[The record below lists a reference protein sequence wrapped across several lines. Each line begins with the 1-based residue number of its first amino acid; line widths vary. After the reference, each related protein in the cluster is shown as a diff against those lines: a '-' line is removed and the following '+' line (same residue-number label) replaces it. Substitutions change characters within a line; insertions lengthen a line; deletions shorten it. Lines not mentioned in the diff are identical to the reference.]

1 MTVRFEADSEA
12 ATHRVEAWCGEPLI
26 HEGEDIAVALASGTV
41 RRRALDA
48 ALAEMDRGLPE
59 PSFEWRRDYSLVLGL
74 ERVLAEPQPRLAS
87 GTTLRR
93 HQVDALAGQ
102 LAALI
107 SDLERDTEP
116 DEEDDD
122 SDEDEPENGADSV
135 EELASDAVE
144 EDDDLDEDEEEYD
157 DDEEF
162 EDDDEDEPDA
172 DDGEEPAAG
181 PPPPDPTLAHD
192 PAMAVAPDDDALNG
206 EEQAPDPGARR
217 RYRFKHPTASGK
229 TIAAAGFVEAA
240 RTTGVLILTH
250 RRLLVNQFTSDLT
263 KEGYGGRM
271 HEPVLVGDPT
281 PRTMPLTIN
290 TYAWFI
296 KHADQIKPDVYGVVV
311 CDEAHT
317 ALGEKT
323 AAAIRRFDEPV
334 YIGMTATDQL
344 LQKHVGDVFPAEVAD
359 FPLAEAVRRGVV
371 APLRCIRVRPIASL
385 RQVEIVGG
393 DFEQGQLAAAL
404 DIDPLN
410 LAAADLYQS
419 RFGDTPGIVYAAGV
433 DHAERV
439 AAAMRAINLKARAV
453 SGRTPPRE
461 LAETLAAY
469 ERGEINVLVNAQI
482 LAEGW
487 NAPRATVCMHLAP
500 TASRRVY
507 QQRVG
512 RIMRLHRR
520 KEAGIVV
527 DFAEVGAPHSER
539 VVTLHSLLDVD
550 AYRPAGLV
558 TPPPPR
564 RRRGRRKPAK
574 PIVKEAPWI
583 VPVSDNPERR
593 VAVIA
598 SQWKLVDASKL
609 PLDEQRAWAV
619 VAARQL
625 TPADVHMLT
634 ERIVNLAPESRELF
648 FYTCAAENRHRK
660 LRLSGLGDL
669 ATSGPSQTTFAMA
682 CRLVEAAPTW
692 QQDRGQGARVLLLAM
707 GDAKIEAPADR
718 IVSWTWRL
726 ARAARDHE
734 YRYAGSHIEDGRG
747 LLGAVANAKTDAEHS
762 QACLR
767 VAQVAKAA
775 PLEAGAALLAVASP
789 RRGTAGER
797 IVEVARRSLSEEP
810 LRLAAALGSNIPA
823 PMQRSKAAKK
833 TKRKAASERAET
845 VSFNG
850 VVVGSTPPAVPLKR
864 VDGVPEIVV
873 PPQVAVRLRDDADGV
888 IRERLGAEA
897 LRWRLADDERTF
909 GSAVEVRAAAG
920 ETAPLQ
926 VTVSKLLN
934 EPVTDRVASISVDG
948 AGLVVPL
955 ERTEAQVLADDAAR
969 RVLAQLKAAGV
980 RGRVRVEFEMADG
993 DGAVT
998 RDSRPG
1004 AVRKIARGE
1013 PVGSSP
1019 ERRDRRRRARGR
1031 RGRRAGAEEQ
1041 ARRAAAGDANGAS
1054 PEAGG
1059 APPDGAE
1066 GGDVPDRVS
1075 AV

>member
-12 ATHRVEAWCGEPLI
+12 AAHRVEAWCGEPLL
-26 HEGEDIAVALASGTV
+26 HDGENIAVALAAGTV
-41 RRRALDA
+41 RRQALDA
-48 ALAEMDRGLPE
+48 ALAEMERGLPE

-74 ERVLAEPQPRLAS
+74 ERVLADPQPRLAS

-107 SDLERDTEP
+107 SDLERSAAL
-116 DEEDDD
+116 DEEEDD
-122 SDEDEPENGADSV
+122 SDEGDDEPDNGDDPV
-135 EELASDAVE
+135 EEMLSDAVE
-144 EDDDLDEDEEEYD
+144 EDDDEDDEEYEDEEY
-157 DDEEF
+157 
-162 EDDDEDEPDA
+162 EDDDYEDEE
-172 DDGEEPAAG
+172 DGEEPE
-181 PPPPDPTLAHD
+181 PPAPDPSLAHD
-192 PAMAVAPDDDALNG
+192 PAMAVAPDGEALNG
-206 EEQAPDPGARR
+206 EEQAAPDPGARR

-240 RTTGVLILTH
+240 RTAGVLILTH
-250 RRLLVNQFTSDLT
+250 RRLLVNQFTNDLG

-281 PRTMPLTIN
+281 PRTPPLTIN

-296 KHADQIKPDVYGVVV
+296 KHAGQIKPDAYGVVV

-323 AAAIRRFDEPV
+323 AAAIRSFDEPI

-393 DFEQGQLAAAL
+393 DFDQGQLAAAL

-439 AAAMRAINLKARAV
+439 AAAMRAIDMKARAV

-527 DFAEVGAPHSER
+527 DFAEVGAPHTER

-574 PIVKEAPWI
+574 PIVKELPWI

-598 SQWKLVDASKL
+598 NQWKLVDASKL

-625 TPADVHMLT
+625 TPADVHNLT

-648 FYTCAAENRHRK
+648 FYTCSAENRHRK
-660 LRLSGLGDL
+660 MRLSGLGDL

-707 GDAKIEAPADR
+707 GDAKIEAPSDR

-726 ARAARDHE
+726 AKAARDHE
-734 YRYAGSHIEDGRG
+734 YRYAGAHIDDGRG

-797 IVEVARRSLSEEP
+797 IVEVARRSLSEDP

-823 PMQRSKAAKK
+823 PMQRAKAAKK
-833 TKRKAASERAET
+833 SKRKAATERGET

-850 VVVGSTPPAVPLKR
+850 VVVGSTPPAVPLR
-864 VDGVPEIVV
+864 RIEGVPEVEV
-873 PPQVAVRLRDDADGV
+873 APQVAVRLRDDADSV
-888 IRERLGAEA
+888 IRERLGVEV
-897 LRWRLADDERTF
+897 LRWRLAGDERAYE
-909 GSAVEVRAAAG
+909 SAVEVRAAAV

-934 EPVTDRVASISVDG
+934 EPVTDRMASISVDG
-948 AGLVVPL
+948 AGLVIPL
-955 ERTEAQVLADDAAR
+955 EIPEAQVLADDAAR

-980 RGRVRVEFEMADG
+980 RGRVRVEFEMTDG
-993 DGAVT
+993 EGTVT

-1013 PVGSSP
+1013 PVGASP

-1041 ARRAAAGDANGAS
+1041 ARRAAATDANGTA
-1054 PEAGG
+1054 PEA
-1059 APPDGAE
+1059 AE

-1075 AV
+1075 AL

>member
-1 MTVRFEADSEA
+1 MTVRFEADPEA
-12 ATHRVEAWCGEPLI
+12 AAHRVEAWCGEPLL
-26 HEGEDIAVALASGTV
+26 HEGEDPAVALAEGTV
-41 RRRALDA
+41 RRAALDA

-59 PSFEWRRDYSLVLGL
+59 PSYEWRRDYALVLGL
-74 ERVLAEPQPRLAS
+74 DRVLNDPQPKLAS

-107 SDLERDTEP
+107 GDLERRALHE
-116 DEEDDD
+116 DEENGNGEAGEAEDETGEYDADEQTGEYDEDEDEDEDDEDDD
-122 SDEDEPENGADSV
+122 VELEVDLDDEDD
-135 EELASDAVE
+135 
-144 EDDDLDEDEEEYD
+144 EDDDDDEMADEPFHDPAVAAVEIEDEEE
-157 DDEEF
+157 
-162 EDDDEDEPDA
+162 A
-172 DDGEEPAAG
+172 
-181 PPPPDPTLAHD
+181 
-192 PAMAVAPDDDALNG
+192 APDEIG
-206 EEQAPDPGARR
+206 PDPGAVR

-250 RRLLVNQFTSDLT
+250 RRLLVNQFTRDLT
-263 KEGYGGRM
+263 TEGYGGRF
-271 HEPVLVGDPT
+271 HDPVLIGEPT
-281 PRTMPLTIN
+281 PRTPPLTIN

-296 KHADQIKPDVYGVVV
+296 KHADQIKRDVYGVVV

-323 AAAIRRFDEPV
+323 AAAIRRFCDPV

-344 LQKHVGDVFPAEVAD
+344 LQKHVSDVFPAEVAD

-371 APLRCIRVRPIASL
+371 APLRCVRVKPIASL

-393 DFEQGQLAAAL
+393 DFDQGQLAATL
-404 DIDPLN
+404 DVDPLN

-439 AAAMRAINLKARAV
+439 AAAMRAIGLAAAAV

-469 ERGEINVLVNAQI
+469 ERGETNVLVNAQI

-539 VVTLHSLLDVD
+539 VITLHSLLDVD
-550 AYRPAGLV
+550 AFRPGGLV

-564 RRRGRRKPAK
+564 RRRGRRKPAR
-574 PIVKEAPWI
+574 PIVKEANWI
-583 VPVSDNPERR
+583 VPVSDDPERR

-598 SQWKLVDASKL
+598 NQWKHVDASKL

-619 VAARQL
+619 MAARQL
-625 TPADVHMLT
+625 APGDVHTLT
-634 ERIVNLAPESRELF
+634 ERIVGLQPEARELF
-648 FYTCAAENRHRK
+648 FFTCAAENKHRK
-660 LRLSGLGDL
+660 LRLSSLGDL
-669 ATSGPSQTTFAMA
+669 AAAGPSQTTFAMA

-707 GDAKIEAPADR
+707 GDSKIEAPADR
-718 IVSWTWRL
+718 IVAWTWQL

-734 YRYAGSHIEDGRG
+734 YRYAGSHIPDGRS
-747 LLGAVANAKTDAEHS
+747 LLGALAGAKSDSEHS
-762 QACLR
+762 EACLR
-767 VAQVAKAA
+767 LAAVARDA
-775 PLEAGAALLAVASP
+775 PLEAAAALLAVAAP

-797 IVEVARRSLSEEP
+797 LVESARRAISEDP
-810 LRLAAALGSNIPA
+810 IRLAAALGANIPA
-823 PMQRSKAAKK
+823 PAQRTKQARK
-833 TKRKAASERAET
+833 TKRKAEKAAET

-850 VVVGSTPPAVPLKR
+850 AVVGSTPPATPVKR
-864 VDGVPEIVV
+864 VDGVVEVEVAPA
-873 PPQVAVRLRDDADGV
+873 VAVRLRDDADEVLAAQIGP
-888 IRERLGAEA
+888 E
-897 LRWRLADDERTF
+897 LRWRLAGNESGRTF
-909 GSAVEVRAAAG
+909 ATAVEVRAAAA
-920 ETAPLQ
+920 EIAPLS
-926 VTVSKLLN
+926 VAVAKLLN
-934 EPVTDRVASISVDG
+934 ESDKSERTAAVRVDG
-948 AGLVVPL
+948 AGLVLPL
-955 ERTEAQVLADDAAR
+955 ETDEAAVLADDAAR
-969 RVLAQLKAAGV
+969 RVLAQLKTAGV
-980 RGRVRVEFEMADG
+980 RGRVRVEFELRGADG
-993 DGAVT
+993 ELV

-1013 PVGSSP
+1013 PVGASP
-1019 ERRDRRRRARGR
+1019 DRRDRRRRSRGR
-1031 RGRRAGAEEQ
+1031 RGRRAGAAVQ
-1041 ARRAAAGDANGAS
+1041 AAEAPPVADQAAAARAAS
-1054 PEAGG
+1054 
-1059 APPDGAE
+1059 
-1066 GGDVPDRVS
+1066 
-1075 AV
+1075 

>member
-1 MTVRFEADSEA
+1 M
-12 ATHRVEAWCGEPLI
+12 
-26 HEGEDIAVALASGTV
+26 
-41 RRRALDA
+41 
-48 ALAEMDRGLPE
+48 
-59 PSFEWRRDYSLVLGL
+59 
-74 ERVLAEPQPRLAS
+74 
-87 GTTLRR
+87 
-93 HQVDALAGQ
+93 
-102 LAALI
+102 
-107 SDLERDTEP
+107 
-116 DEEDDD
+116 
-122 SDEDEPENGADSV
+122 
-135 EELASDAVE
+135 
-144 EDDDLDEDEEEYD
+144 
-157 DDEEF
+157 
-162 EDDDEDEPDA
+162 
-172 DDGEEPAAG
+172 
-181 PPPPDPTLAHD
+181 
-192 PAMAVAPDDDALNG
+192 
-206 EEQAPDPGARR
+206 
-217 RYRFKHPTASGK
+217 
-229 TIAAAGFVEAA
+229 
-240 RTTGVLILTH
+240 
-250 RRLLVNQFTSDLT
+250 
-263 KEGYGGRM
+263 
-271 HEPVLVGDPT
+271 
-281 PRTMPLTIN
+281 
-290 TYAWFI
+290 
-296 KHADQIKPDVYGVVV
+296 VV

-323 AAAIRRFDEPV
+323 AAAIRRYDEPI

-393 DFEQGQLAAAL
+393 DFDQGQLAAAL

-439 AAAMRAINLKARAV
+439 AAAMRVIDLNARAV

-469 ERGEINVLVNAQI
+469 ERGEIDVLVNAQI

-550 AYRPAGLV
+550 AYRPGGLV

-564 RRRGRRKPAK
+564 RRRGRRKPPK
-574 PIVKEAPWI
+574 PIVKELPWI

-625 TPADVHMLT
+625 TPADVHTLT
-634 ERIVNLAPESRELF
+634 DRIVNLAPEARELF

-660 LRLSGLGDL
+660 MRLSGLGDL

-707 GDAKIEAPADR
+707 GDAKIEAPSDR

-734 YRYAGSHIEDGRG
+734 YRYAGAHIEDGRG
-747 LLGAVANAKTDAEHS
+747 LLGAIANAKTDTEHS

-767 VAQVAKAA
+767 LAQVAKAA

-797 IVEVARRSLSEEP
+797 IVEVARTGLSADP

-823 PMQRSKAAKK
+823 PMQRAKAAKK
-833 TKRKAASERAET
+833 TKRKAATERGET

-850 VVVGSTPPAVPLKR
+850 VVVGSTPPAVPLRR
-864 VDGVPEIVV
+864 VDGAAEVE
-873 PPQVAVRLRDDADGV
+873 VARAGRGAAARRRRSGHPRAARRRDAALEAGRRRARLRTRGRRARRGRRD
-888 IRERLGAEA
+888 
-897 LRWRLADDERTF
+897 
-909 GSAVEVRAAAG
+909 RAAAG
-920 ETAPLQ
+920 RRLEAP
-926 VTVSKLLN
+926 
-934 EPVTDRVASISVDG
+934 ERAGRASGWPSIAVDG

-955 ERTEAQVLADDAAR
+955 EPDEAQVLADDAAR

-980 RGRVRVEFEMADG
+980 RGRVRVEFEVVDG
-993 DGAVT
+993 EGAAT

-1013 PVGSSP
+1013 PVGRIAGAP
-1019 ERRDRRRRARGR
+1019 RPPPPGARPARPPRGR
-1031 RGRRAGAEEQ
+1031 RGAGA
-1041 ARRAAAGDANGAS
+1041 ARRRRRERRPSGR
-1054 PEAGG
+1054 PRRRRC
-1059 APPDGAE
+1059 APTACR
-1066 GGDVPDRVS
+1066 RVS
-1075 AV
+1075 AR

>member
-1 MTVRFEADSEA
+1 MTVRFEADPEA
-12 ATHRVEAWCGEPLI
+12 AAHRVEAWCGEPLL
-26 HEGEDIAVALASGTV
+26 HEGEDPAVALADGTV
-41 RRRALDA
+41 RRAALDA
-48 ALAEMDRGLPE
+48 ALAEMERGLLE
-59 PSFEWRRDYSLVLGL
+59 PSYEWKRDYALVLGL
-74 ERVLAEPQPRLAS
+74 DRVLNDPQPKLAS

-107 SDLERDTEP
+107 GDLERRALQ
-116 DEEDDD
+116 EDD
-122 SDEDEPENGADSV
+122 ENGNGNGEAD
-135 EELASDAVE
+135 EVE
-144 EDDDLDEDEEEYD
+144 EDDEDETGEYDAEEETGEYDADED
-157 DDEEF
+157 
-162 EDDDEDEPDA
+162 EDDDEDEEDEEEEE
-172 DDGEEPAAG
+172 DDEEEDEDEEEAEPESYV
-181 PPPPDPTLAHD
+181 D
-192 PAMAVAPDDDALNG
+192 PAVAAVEIEDDEEAQPAPIG
-206 EEQAPDPGARR
+206 PDPGAVR

-250 RRLLVNQFTSDLT
+250 RRLLVNQFTRDLT
-263 KEGYGGRM
+263 HEGYGGRL
-271 HEPVLVGDPT
+271 HEPVLVGQTT
-281 PRTMPLTIN
+281 PRTPPLTIN

-296 KHADQIKPDVYGVVV
+296 KHADQLKPDVYGVVV

-323 AAAIRRFDEPV
+323 AAAIRRFSDPV

-393 DFEQGQLAAAL
+393 DFDQGQLAAAL
-404 DIDPLN
+404 DVDPLN

-419 RFGDTPGIVYAAGV
+419 RFGETPGIVYAAGV

-439 AAAMRAINLKARAV
+439 AAAMRAIGLAAAAV

-469 ERGEINVLVNAQI
+469 ERGETNVLVNAQI

-520 KEAGIVV
+520 KEAGVVV

-539 VVTLHSLLDVD
+539 VITLHSLLDVD

-574 PIVKEAPWI
+574 PVVKEANWI
-583 VPVSDNPERR
+583 VPVSDDPERR

-598 SQWKLVDASKL
+598 NQWKHVDASKL

-625 TPADVHMLT
+625 APGDVHTLT
-634 ERIVNLAPESRELF
+634 ERIVGLQPEARELF
-648 FYTCAAENRHRK
+648 FFTCAAENKHRK
-660 LRLSGLGDL
+660 LRLSSLGDL
-669 ATSGPSQTTFAMA
+669 AAAGPSQTTFAMA

-707 GDAKIEAPADR
+707 GDGKIEAPADR
-718 IVSWTWRL
+718 IVAWTWQL

-734 YRYAGSHIEDGRG
+734 YRYAGSHIRDGRS
-747 LLGAVANAKTDAEHS
+747 LLGALAGAKSDSEHS
-762 QACLR
+762 EACLR
-767 VAQVAKAA
+767 LAAVARDA
-775 PLEAGAALLAVASP
+775 PLEAGAALLAVAAP
-789 RRGTAGER
+789 RRGTPGER
-797 IVEVARRSLSEEP
+797 LVESARRSLSDEP
-810 LRLAAALGSNIPA
+810 IRLAAALGANIPA
-823 PMQRSKAAKK
+823 PAQRSKQARKL
-833 TKRKAASERAET
+833 KRKAEKAAET

-850 VVVGSTPPAVPLKR
+850 AVVGSTPPATPVKR
-864 VDGVPEIVV
+864 VDGVVEVEVSPA
-873 PPQVAVRLRDDADGV
+873 VAVRLRDDADEVLASQTGPD
-888 IRERLGAEA
+888 
-897 LRWRLADDERTF
+897 LRWRLSGDGARTF
-909 GSAVEVRAAAG
+909 ATAVEVRAAAA
-920 ETAPLQ
+920 EAAPLS
-926 VTVSKLLN
+926 VSVPKLLN
-934 EPVTDRVASISVDG
+934 EPDRSERAAAVRVDG
-948 AGLVVPL
+948 AGLVLPL
-955 ERTEAQVLADDAAR
+955 EADEAAVLADDAAR
-969 RVLAQLKAAGV
+969 RVLAQLKTAGV
-980 RGRVRVEFEMADG
+980 RGRVRVEFELRGPDG
-993 DGAVT
+993 ELV

-1013 PVGSSP
+1013 PVGASP
-1019 ERRDRRRRARGR
+1019 DRRDRRRRSRGK
-1031 RGRRAGAEEQ
+1031 RGRRAGAAVQ
-1041 ARRAAAGDANGAS
+1041 AEAPVADEAAASAAS
-1054 PEAGG
+1054 
-1059 APPDGAE
+1059 
-1066 GGDVPDRVS
+1066 
-1075 AV
+1075 

>member
-12 ATHRVEAWCGEPLI
+12 AAHRVEAWCGEPLL
-26 HEGEDIAVALASGTV
+26 HEGEDIAVALAPGTV
-41 RRRALDA
+41 RRKALDA
-48 ALAEMDRGLPE
+48 ALDEMARGLVE
-59 PSFEWRRDYSLVLGL
+59 PSYEWRRDYSLVLGL
-74 ERVLAEPQPRLAS
+74 ERVLSDPQPKLAS

-107 SDLERDTEP
+107 SDLERAAAA

-122 SDEDEPENGADSV
+122 ESEPENGDEPEGAVDADD
-135 EELASDAVE
+135 E
-144 EDDDLDEDEEEYD
+144 DEDEEDE
-157 DDEEF
+157 DDEDEDDEDDEDEDDGDDED
-162 EDDDEDEPDA
+162 EDDDEVADEVADEP
-172 DDGEEPAAG
+172 PAF
-181 PPPPDPTLAHD
+181 AHD
-192 PAMAVAPDDDALNG
+192 PAMAAPVDDDPSLNG
-206 EEQAPDPGARR
+206 EPEAPDPGARR

-263 KEGYGGRM
+263 KEGYGGRL
-271 HEPVLVGDPT
+271 HAPVLIGDPT
-281 PRTMPLTIN
+281 PRVAPLTIN

-323 AAAIRRFDEPV
+323 AAAIRRYNEPI

-371 APLRCIRVRPIASL
+371 APLRCVRVRPIASL

-393 DFEQGQLAAAL
+393 DFDQGQLAAAL

-439 AAAMRAINLKARAV
+439 AAAMRVINLNARAV

-469 ERGEINVLVNAQI
+469 ERGDIDVLVNAQI

-550 AYRPAGLV
+550 AYRPGGLV

-564 RRRGRRKPAK
+564 RRRGRRKPPK
-574 PIVKEAPWI
+574 PIVKELPWI

-625 TPADVHMLT
+625 TPADVHILT
-634 ERIVNLAPESRELF
+634 DRIVNLAPEARELF

-660 LRLSGLGDL
+660 MRLSGLGDL

-747 LLGAVANAKTDAEHS
+747 LLGAIANAKTDTEHS

-767 VAQVAKAA
+767 LAQVAKAA

-797 IVEVARRSLSEEP
+797 IVEVARTGLSADP

-823 PMQRSKAAKK
+823 PMQRAKTAKK
-833 TKRKAASERAET
+833 TKRKAASERGET

-850 VVVGSTPPAVPLKR
+850 VVVGSTPPAVPLRR
-864 VDGVPEIVV
+864 VNGAAEVEVA
-873 PPQVAVRLRDDADGV
+873 PQVAVRLRDDADPV
-888 IRERLGAEA
+888 IRERLGVET
-897 LRWRLADDERTF
+897 LHWKLAGDERAF
-909 GSAVEVRAAAG
+909 DRAVDVRAAAVAV
-920 ETAPLQ
+920 APLQ

-934 EPVTDRVASISVDG
+934 EPVGERVAAIAVDG

-955 ERTEAQVLADDAAR
+955 ERDEAQVLADDAAR

-980 RGRVRVEFEMADG
+980 RGRVRVEFEVTDG
-993 DGAVT
+993 EGAAT

-1013 PVGSSP
+1013 PVGASP

-1041 ARRAAAGDANGAS
+1041 ARRAAADANGGPPAA
-1054 PEAGG
+1054 PGG
-1059 APPDGAE
+1059 A
-1066 GGDVPDRVS
+1066 DVPDQVS
-1075 AV
+1075 AL

>member
-1 MTVRFEADSEA
+1 MTVRFEADPEA
-12 ATHRVEAWCGEPLI
+12 VAHRAEAWCGEPLL
-26 HEGEDIAVALASGTV
+26 HEGEDPAVALAPGTV
-41 RRRALDA
+41 RRAALDA
-48 ALAEMDRGLPE
+48 AIAEMARGLPE
-59 PSFEWRRDYSLVLGL
+59 PSYEWKRDYALVLGL
-74 ERVLAEPQPRLAS
+74 DRVLNDPQPKLAS

-107 SDLERDTEP
+107 GDLERRALHEE
-116 DEEDDD
+116 DEENGNGNGELDEDDD
-122 SDEDEPENGADSV
+122 ETGEYEPELEDDED
-135 EELASDAVE
+135 
-144 EDDDLDEDEEEYD
+144 DDETGEYESDLDEDEDED
-157 DDEEF
+157 DDEEDEEA
-162 EDDDEDEPDA
+162 EDASDA
-172 DDGEEPAAG
+172 D
-181 PPPPDPTLAHD
+181 AHD
-192 PAMAVAPDDDALNG
+192 PAVASVALEDEDVEEPPAVRH
-206 EEQAPDPGARR
+206 DPGAER

-250 RRLLVNQFTSDLT
+250 RRLLVNQFTRDLT
-263 KEGYGGRM
+263 HEGYGQRM
-271 HEPVLVGDPT
+271 HEPVLIGQPT
-281 PRTMPLTIN
+281 PRTPPLTIN

-296 KHADQIKPDVYGVVV
+296 KHADQIKRDVYGVVV

-323 AAAIRRFDEPV
+323 AAAIRRFSDPV

-371 APLRCIRVRPIASL
+371 APLRCVRVKPIASL

-393 DFEQGQLAAAL
+393 DFDQGQLAAAL
-404 DIDPLN
+404 DVDPLN

-439 AAAMRAINLKARAV
+439 AAAMRAIGLAAAAV

-469 ERGEINVLVNAQI
+469 ERGETNVLVNAQI

-520 KEAGIVV
+520 KEAGVVV

-550 AYRPAGLV
+550 AYRPGGLV

-564 RRRGRRKPAK
+564 RRRGRRKPAR
-574 PIVKEAPWI
+574 PIVKEANWI
-583 VPVSDNPERR
+583 VPVSDDPERR
-593 VAVIA
+593 VGVIA
-598 SQWKLVDASKL
+598 SQWKHVDASKL

-625 TPADVHMLT
+625 APGDVHQLT
-634 ERIVNLAPESRELF
+634 ERIVGLQPEARELF
-648 FYTCAAENRHRK
+648 FFTCAAENKHRK
-660 LRLSGLGDL
+660 LRLSSLGDL
-669 ATSGPSQTTFAMA
+669 AAAGPTQTTFAMA

-707 GDAKIEAPADR
+707 GDGKIDAPADR
-718 IVSWTWRL
+718 IVAWTWQL

-734 YRYAGSHIEDGRG
+734 YRYAGSHIPDGRS
-747 LLGAVANAKTDAEHS
+747 LLGALAGAKSDSEHS
-762 QACLR
+762 EACLR
-767 VAQVAKAA
+767 LAAVAREA
-775 PLEAGAALLAVASP
+775 PLEAGAALLAVAAP

-797 IVEVARRSLSEEP
+797 LVESARRSLSEDP
-810 LRLAAALGSNIPA
+810 IRLAAALGSNIPA
-823 PMQRSKAAKK
+823 PAQRSKQARKS
-833 TKRKAASERAET
+833 KRKAERTAET

-850 VVVGSTPPAVPLKR
+850 AVVGSTPPATPIKR
-864 VDGVPEIVV
+864 VEGAVEVEIS
-873 PPQVAVRLRDDADGV
+873 PPVAVRLRDDADEVLSGQV
-888 IRERLGAEA
+888 GPELS
-897 LRWRLADDERTF
+897 WRLAGDEGRTF
-909 GSAVEVRAAAG
+909 PTAVEVRAAAA
-920 ETAPLQ
+920 EVAPLA
-926 VTVSKLLN
+926 VAVPKLLN
-934 EPVTDRVASISVDG
+934 EPDRSERTAAVRVDG
-948 AGLVVPL
+948 AGLVLPL
-955 ERTEAQVLADDAAR
+955 EPDEAAVLADDAAR
-969 RVLAQLKAAGV
+969 RVLAQLKTAGV
-980 RGRVRVEFEMADG
+980 RGRVRVEFELRGSDG
-993 DGAVT
+993 ELV

-1004 AVRKIARGE
+1004 ALRKIARGE
-1013 PVGSSP
+1013 PVGASP
-1019 ERRDRRRRARGR
+1019 DRRDRRRRSRGR
-1031 RGRRAGAEEQ
+1031 RGRRAGAAVQ
-1041 ARRAAAGDANGAS
+1041 AEAQVADEAAASAAS
-1054 PEAGG
+1054 
-1059 APPDGAE
+1059 
-1066 GGDVPDRVS
+1066 
-1075 AV
+1075 

>member
-1 MTVRFEADSEA
+1 MTVRFEVDPEA
-12 ATHRVEAWCGEPLI
+12 AAHRAQAWCGEPLL
-26 HEGEDIAVALASGTV
+26 HEGEDAAVALAPGTV
-41 RRRALDA
+41 RRAALDA
-48 ALAEMDRGLPE
+48 AVAEMDRGLPE
-59 PSFEWRRDYSLVLGL
+59 PSYEWRRDYALVLGL
-74 ERVLAEPQPRLAS
+74 DRVLNDPQPRLAS
-87 GTTLRR
+87 GTALRR

-107 SDLERDTEP
+107 GDLERR
-116 DEEDDD
+116 
-122 SDEDEPENGADSV
+122 G
-135 EELASDAVE
+135 LA
-144 EDDDLDEDEEEYD
+144 
-157 DDEEF
+157 EEF
-162 EDDDEDEPDA
+162 EDDDPENGNGNGNGNGDEEPDDELLEDDMAVAAVAVAEPA
-172 DDGEEPAAG
+172 DAEGEPEPAAHTG
-181 PPPPDPTLAHD
+181 
-192 PAMAVAPDDDALNG
+192 
-206 EEQAPDPGARR
+206 PDPGAAR

-250 RRLLVNQFTSDLT
+250 RRLLVDQFTRDLS

-271 HEPVLVGDPT
+271 HAPVLRGEPT
-281 PRTMPLTIN
+281 PRVPPLSIG

-323 AAAIRRFDEPV
+323 SAAIRRFHEPV

-371 APLRCIRVRPIASL
+371 APLRCSRVKPIASL

-393 DFEQGQLAAAL
+393 DFDQGQLAAAL

-439 AAAMRAINLKARAV
+439 AVAMRAIGMRAAAV

-461 LAETLAAY
+461 LAERLAAY

-527 DFAEVGAPHSER
+527 DFAEAGAPHSER
-539 VVTLHSLLDVD
+539 VVTLHSLLGVD
-550 AYRPAGLV
+550 AYRPGGLV

-574 PIVKEAPWI
+574 PIIREANWL
-583 VPVSDNPERR
+583 VPVSDDPERR

-598 SQWKLVDASKL
+598 NQWKHVEASKL

-625 TPADVHMLT
+625 APGDVHTLT
-634 ERIVNLAPESRELF
+634 ERIVSLTPEARELF
-648 FYTCAAENRHRK
+648 FFTCAAENKHRK
-660 LRLSGLGDL
+660 LRLSSLGDL
-669 ATSGPSQTTFAMA
+669 AAAGPSQTTFAMA

-707 GDAKIEAPADR
+707 GDSRIEAPADR
-718 IVSWTWRL
+718 IVAWTWQL

-734 YRYAGSHIEDGRG
+734 YRYAGSHIENGRS
-747 LLGAVANAKTDAEHS
+747 LLGALAGAKSDTEHTEACVRLAAVARD
-762 QACLR
+762 
-767 VAQVAKAA
+767 A
-775 PLEAGAALLAVASP
+775 PLESGAALLAVAAP
-789 RRGTAGER
+789 RRGTPGER
-797 IVEVARRSLSEEP
+797 LVETARRGLSEDP
-810 LRLAAALGSNIPA
+810 VRLAAALGSNIPA
-823 PMQRSKAAKK
+823 PVPRTKQARKS
-833 TKRKAASERAET
+833 KRKAEKAAQT

-850 VVVGSTPPAVPLKR
+850 VVVGATPPAAPVAR
-864 VDGVPEIVV
+864 GADGVEVEVAAP
-873 PPQVAVRLRDDADGV
+873 VAVRLRDDAD
-888 IRERLGAEA
+888 EA
-897 LRWRLADDERTF
+897 LAAQVGEGVRWRLQGDAERVFAT
-909 GSAVEVRAAAG
+909 AVELRAAAA
-920 ETAPLQ
+920 ETAPLE
-926 VTVSKLLN
+926 VAVAKLLN
-934 EPVTDRVASISVDG
+934 DPERGGRAGAVRVDG
-948 AGLVVPL
+948 AGLVLAL
-955 ERTEAQVLADDAAR
+955 EPGEAEVLADDAAR

-980 RGRVRVEFEMADG
+980 RGRVRVEFEVAGADG
-993 DGAVT
+993 RVV

-1013 PVGSSP
+1013 PVGAST
-1019 ERRDRRRRARGR
+1019 ERRRRSRGR
-1031 RGRRAGAEEQ
+1031 RGRRGGDQPAAGADANGRE
-1041 ARRAAAGDANGAS
+1041 RRAGGEERGDGDAGAANGAGDAMQLDELPRA
-1054 PEAGG
+1054 A
-1059 APPDGAE
+1059 DG
-1066 GGDVPDRVS
+1066 
-1075 AV
+1075 

>member
-12 ATHRVEAWCGEPLI
+12 AAHRVEAWCGEPLL

-41 RRRALDA
+41 RRQALDA
-48 ALAEMDRGLPE
+48 ALAEMERGLPE

-107 SDLERDTEP
+107 SDLERSAAL
-116 DEEDDD
+116 DEEEDD
-122 SDEDEPENGADSV
+122 SDEADDEPENGDDPV
-135 EELASDAVE
+135 EELLSDAVE
-144 EDDDLDEDEEEYD
+144 EDDEDEEEY
-157 DDEEF
+157 EEEDY
-162 EDDDEDEPDA
+162 EDDDEVDVDDEVD
-172 DDGEEPAAG
+172 AG
-181 PPPPDPTLAHD
+181 PPAPDPSLAHD
-192 PAMAVAPDDDALNG
+192 PAMAVAPDDEALNG
-206 EEQAPDPGARR
+206 EEQVPDPGARR

-250 RRLLVNQFTSDLT
+250 RRLLVNQFTNDLS

-323 AAAIRRFDEPV
+323 SAAIRAFDEPI

-393 DFEQGQLAAAL
+393 DFDQGQLAAAH
-404 DIDPLN
+404 
-410 LAAADLYQS
+410 LYQS

-433 DHAERV
+433 EHAERV
-439 AAAMRAINLKARAV
+439 AAAMRAISLKARAV

-527 DFAEVGAPHSER
+527 DFAEAGAPHSER

-564 RRRGRRKPAK
+564 RRRGRRRPAK

-583 VPVSDNPERR
+583 VPVSDN
-593 VAVIA
+593 
-598 SQWKLVDASKL
+598 
-609 PLDEQRAWAV
+609 
-619 VAARQL
+619 
-625 TPADVHMLT
+625 
-634 ERIVNLAPESRELF
+634 
-648 FYTCAAENRHRK
+648 
-660 LRLSGLGDL
+660 
-669 ATSGPSQTTFAMA
+669 
-682 CRLVEAAPTW
+682 
-692 QQDRGQGARVLLLAM
+692 
-707 GDAKIEAPADR
+707 
-718 IVSWTWRL
+718 
-726 ARAARDHE
+726 
-734 YRYAGSHIEDGRG
+734 
-747 LLGAVANAKTDAEHS
+747 
-762 QACLR
+762 
-767 VAQVAKAA
+767 
-775 PLEAGAALLAVASP
+775 
-789 RRGTAGER
+789 
-797 IVEVARRSLSEEP
+797 
-810 LRLAAALGSNIPA
+810 
-823 PMQRSKAAKK
+823 
-833 TKRKAASERAET
+833 
-845 VSFNG
+845 
-850 VVVGSTPPAVPLKR
+850 
-864 VDGVPEIVV
+864 
-873 PPQVAVRLRDDADGV
+873 
-888 IRERLGAEA
+888 
-897 LRWRLADDERTF
+897 
-909 GSAVEVRAAAG
+909 
-920 ETAPLQ
+920 
-926 VTVSKLLN
+926 
-934 EPVTDRVASISVDG
+934 
-948 AGLVVPL
+948 
-955 ERTEAQVLADDAAR
+955 
-969 RVLAQLKAAGV
+969 
-980 RGRVRVEFEMADG
+980 
-993 DGAVT
+993 
-998 RDSRPG
+998 
-1004 AVRKIARGE
+1004 
-1013 PVGSSP
+1013 
-1019 ERRDRRRRARGR
+1019 
-1031 RGRRAGAEEQ
+1031 
-1041 ARRAAAGDANGAS
+1041 
-1054 PEAGG
+1054 
-1059 APPDGAE
+1059 
-1066 GGDVPDRVS
+1066 
-1075 AV
+1075 

>member
-12 ATHRVEAWCGEPLI
+12 AAHRVEAWCGEPLL
-26 HEGEDIAVALASGTV
+26 HEGEDLAVALAPGTV
-41 RRRALDA
+41 RRKALDA
-48 ALAEMDRGLPE
+48 ALDEMARGLVE
-59 PSFEWRRDYSLVLGL
+59 PSYEWRRDYSLVLGL
-74 ERVLAEPQPRLAS
+74 ERVLSDPQPKLAS

-107 SDLERDTEP
+107 SDLERSAAE

-122 SDEDEPENGADSV
+122 AEPENGDDPESRLDDP
-135 EELASDAVE
+135 EEDEDEDEDEGEE
-144 EDDDLDEDEEEYD
+144 EDDE
-157 DDEEF
+157 
-162 EDDDEDEPDA
+162 DDEDEDE
-172 DDGEEPAAG
+172 DDEEDQPEDEDGDEPPAL
-181 PPPPDPTLAHD
+181 DHD
-192 PAMAVAPDDDALNG
+192 PAMAVPAEDDADLNG
-206 EEQAPDPGARR
+206 QAAPPDPGARR

-263 KEGYGGRM
+263 KEGYGARL
-271 HEPVLVGDPT
+271 HAPVLTGDTT
-281 PRTMPLTIN
+281 PRTAPLTIN

-323 AAAIRRFDEPV
+323 AAAIRRYDEPI

-393 DFEQGQLAAAL
+393 DFDQGQLAAAL

-439 AAAMRAINLKARAV
+439 AAAMRVIGMNARAV

-564 RRRGRRKPAK
+564 RRRGRRKPPK
-574 PIVKEAPWI
+574 PIVKELPWI

-625 TPADVHMLT
+625 TPADVHTLT
-634 ERIVNLAPESRELF
+634 DRIVNLAPEARELF

-660 LRLSGLGDL
+660 MRLSGLGDL

-707 GDAKIEAPADR
+707 GDAKIEAPSDR

-734 YRYAGSHIEDGRG
+734 YRYAGAHVEDGRG
-747 LLGAVANAKTDAEHS
+747 LLGAVANAKTDTEHS

-767 VAQVAKAA
+767 LAQVAKAA

-797 IVEVARRSLSEEP
+797 IVEVSRTSLSADP

-823 PMQRSKAAKK
+823 PMQRAKTAKK
-833 TKRKAASERAET
+833 TKRKAATERGET

-850 VVVGSTPPAVPLKR
+850 VVVGSTPPAVPLRR
-864 VDGVPEIVV
+864 VDGAAEVDVSA
-873 PPQVAVRLRDDADGV
+873 QVAVRLRDDADPV
-888 IRERLGAEA
+888 IRERLGVET
-897 LRWRLADDERTF
+897 LHWKLAGDERVFETAVAVRTA
-909 GSAVEVRAAAG
+909 AVEV
-920 ETAPLQ
+920 APLQ
-926 VTVSKLLN
+926 VVVSKLLN
-934 EPVTDRVASISVDG
+934 EPVSERVAAIAVDG

-955 ERTEAQVLADDAAR
+955 EPAEAQVLADDAAR

-980 RGRVRVEFEMADG
+980 RGRVRVEFEVVDG
-993 DGAVT
+993 EGAAT

-1013 PVGSSP
+1013 PVGASP

-1041 ARRAAAGDANGAS
+1041 ARRAAADSNGGPPAAS
-1054 PEAGG
+1054 
-1059 APPDGAE
+1059 E
-1066 GGDVPDRVS
+1066 GGDVADRVS